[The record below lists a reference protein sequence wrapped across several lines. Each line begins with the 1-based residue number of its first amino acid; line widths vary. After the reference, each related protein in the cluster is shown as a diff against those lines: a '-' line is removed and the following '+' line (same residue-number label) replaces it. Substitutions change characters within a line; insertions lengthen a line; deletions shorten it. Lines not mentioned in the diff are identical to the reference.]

1 MAKKSVIQVQVYRSP
16 GGEGEDVGKEGEYCE
31 YEVEYKDR
39 MTVMNV
45 CDYIHE
51 IMDRSLAYYKS
62 CRIGKC
68 TGCVME
74 VDGKNRLACTTL
86 AKGGMKIGP
95 ARGYP
100 VIRDLVVD
108 L

>member
-1 MAKKSVIQVQVYRSP
+1 MIRGGVYGGRGG
-16 GGEGEDVGKEGEYCE
+16 GGEDAGRVGAYRE
-31 YEVEYKDR
+31 YEVEYRDR

-51 IMDRSLAYYKS
+51 IVDRSLAYYKS

-86 AKGGMKIGP
+86 ARAGMKIGP
-95 ARGYP
+95 ARGYQ
-100 VIRDLVVD
+100 VIRDLMVD